1 MLEKFWKKKLGKSV
15 GTAVLFKYNT
25 DQQLHN
31 MNHSLNR
38 KTHNLLCVYI
48 FLFTEQ
54 CPRIRNQPV
63 VAHSSWTAL
72 PLHFS
77 RPRRSVL
84 AEGATLI
91 PGPCVFPYIQLAA
104 QTASW
109 ENSPGLGTHHSC
121 THLVSL
127 LGRAGL
133 HSWVR
138 HPVWLQPQLSCHA
151 RAADSTLAPQASWP
165 AAPSSGWP
173 HRPSTNEA
181 SWFLFFSKW
190 IN

>member
-15 GTAVLFKYNT
+15 GSAVLFKHNT
-25 DQQLHN
+25 DQQSHN

-109 ENSPGLGTHHSC
+109 ETTPAHTWSPFWAELASTHKWGIQCDFSHSC
-121 THLVSL
+121 PVMLQSGRLHLGPPSFL
-127 LGRAGL
+127 ASSPKLRM
-133 HSWVR
+133 
-138 HPVWLQPQLSCHA
+138 
-151 RAADSTLAPQASWP
+151 AAQAK
-165 AAPSSGWP
+165 
-173 HRPSTNEA
+173 H
-181 SWFLFFSKW
+181 
-190 IN
+190 